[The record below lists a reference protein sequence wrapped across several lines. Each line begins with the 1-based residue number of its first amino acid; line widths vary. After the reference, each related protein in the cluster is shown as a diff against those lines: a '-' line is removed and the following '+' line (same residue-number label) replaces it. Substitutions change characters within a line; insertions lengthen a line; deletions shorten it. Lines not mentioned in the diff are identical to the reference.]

1 KNQQET
7 PKQPEMTEEEKK
19 AYEEVMR
26 KLGRGDE
33 LEAHT

>member
-1 KNQQET
+1 
-7 PKQPEMTEEEKK
+7 PKLTEEEREEKKK

-33 LEAHT
+33 LEAR

>member
-1 KNQQET
+1 EAS
-7 PKQPEMTEEEKK
+7 KQPEMTEEEKK

-33 LEAHT
+33 LEAKA